1 MRTQGFKRA
10 ALLTCGILAL
20 LIVMLGRTI
29 QNEIRQQELDRA
41 LISAI
46 QAADAQS
53 VHTLLNQ
60 GADPDACDT
69 PKRDVSLWGFLRD
82 RLRGLNGATPG
93 TPVLALAVTRV
104 RSPYVDR
111 AAYVRGVTIVKAL
124 LDHGARIDVK
134 DASNTGIINLAVE
147 SNYDSQILHL
157 LLQRW
162 GDDTH
167 GSRERRATL
176 LHLKNP
182 VNELTALMI
191 AAAWGEPEE
200 IDLLIGAGAN
210 VDLQDAHGQTV
221 LMMAVERGR
230 PENIACLL
238 KYHANVR
245 LKDRAGNTALS
256 LARANRAAD
265 VTTPFNYG
273 READFWPNIVKMLE
287 QAR

>member
-1 MRTQGFKRA
+1 MRTRGIKRA
-10 ALLTCGILAL
+10 VLLTCGILAL
-20 LIVMLGRTI
+20 LIVLLGRTI

-46 QAADAQS
+46 KVSDAQS

-69 PKRDVSLWGFLRD
+69 PKRDVSLWRFLRD
-82 RLRGLNGATPG
+82 RLRGLNGAAPG
-93 TPVLALAVTRV
+93 TPALALAVTSAH
-104 RSPYVDR
+104 SPYEDR
-111 AAYVRGVTIVKAL
+111 AGYARGVTIVKAL
-124 LDHGARIDVK
+124 LDHSARIDVK
-134 DASNTGIINLAVE
+134 DTSHTDIINLAVE
-147 SNYDSQILHL
+147 LNYDSQILRL

-162 GDDTH
+162 GEVAH
-167 GSRERRATL
+167 GSWERRVSL
-176 LHLKNP
+176 LNLKNP
-182 VNELTALMI
+182 VNGRTALMS
-191 AAAWGEPEE
+191 AAAWGQREE
-200 IDLLIGAGAN
+200 VDLLIGAGAN
-210 VDLQDAHGQTV
+210 VDLQDAHGQTL

-265 VTTPFNYG
+265 VTTSFNHE
-273 READFWPNIVKMLE
+273 RKADFWPNIVTMLE